1 VPLLADAVVEMAVAT
16 AAEPQT
22 AVTPVPPAQHLAAM
36 ATEPVTAVL
45 HLAAMAT
52 EPVTAVPHL
61 AVTATEPVTAVP
73 HLGAMATE
81 PVTAVQWAMTAATV
95 ETPERVNAD
104 AVAAMVAATLAEPPA
119 AATPVP
125 TAPAEL
131 ATVAAHQRDAT
142 MHATLLS

>member
-1 VPLLADAVVEMAVAT
+1 
-16 AAEPQT
+16 
-22 AVTPVPPAQHLAAM
+22 M

-45 HLAAMAT
+45 HLAVTAT

-61 AVTATEPVTAVP
+61 AVTATEPVTAVPHLGATATEPVTAVP